1 MPDIQEAR
9 PPYVQFEV
17 RGVEDRT
24 TQIAEGRYATKD
36 VIFAVI
42 TPAGSRDKFEK
53 VAVDWLSD
61 MAQQVQQERLPVQW
75 LEHYRRLFE
84 AFKTGQELPENG
96 TSIREWPPLSPAQ
109 VKMLLDLRIRTV
121 EDLAAANEEAI
132 SRLGMGGRNLKQKAI
147 DWLAAASGIGKG
159 VEAAAA
165 LRVENEQLK
174 LTLERVQAELQAL
187 ERRVI
192 ALSGAPE
199 EASDSDDFE
208 VVVAPPQARKL

>member
-53 VAVDWLSD
+53 VATEWLTD
-61 MAQQVQQERLPVQW
+61 MAQQVQQERLPMQW
-75 LEHYRRLFE
+75 LEHYRKLFE
-84 AFKTGQELPENG
+84 AFKTGQELPEDG

-109 VKMLLDLRIRTV
+109 IKMLLDLRIRTV

-147 DWLAAASGIGKG
+147 DWLAAASSIGKG

-174 LTLERVQAELQAL
+174 LTLERLQAELRAL

-192 ALSGAPE
+192 ALTGTPE
-199 EASDSDDFE
+199 ESSDSDDFD
-208 VVVAPPQARKL
+208 VVIKPTLQKL